1 MCVYICSLF
10 LFLFLLLLL
19 DVEFLAIILAIL
31 IVKLSVAAAADDAAS
46 CVFVICE
53 KVYVFLCGFLFV
65 GERDF
70 CFGGSGLDGVTLFC
84 LAHKNF
90 HCYVIKEFSNSK
102 LCGVLVRA
110 LAF

>member
-1 MCVYICSLF
+1 MMRRLAFSLY
-10 LFLFLLLLL
+10 
-19 DVEFLAIILAIL
+19 
-31 IVKLSVAAAADDAAS
+31 VKK
-46 CVFVICE
+46 CTF
-53 KVYVFLCGFLFV
+53 FLCGFLFV

>member
-10 LFLFLLLLL
+10 LFLFLLLLF

-46 CVFVICE
+46 CVFVVCE
-53 KVYVFLCGFLFV
+53 KVYVFCVVFFLLGKEIFV
-65 GERDF
+65 L
-70 CFGGSGLDGVTLFC
+70 GGSGLDGVTLFC